1 LIQIKAVRRIRE
13 IFRHIVRRRE
23 RRSVSYKD
31 LLVVLDSEATARK
44 RIAFAAALAERF
56 SAHLI
61 GLYPLPTRKR
71 RGISG
76 ITIRRWAARRARC
89 CAA

>member
-1 LIQIKAVRRIRE
+1 
-13 IFRHIVRRRE
+13 
-23 RRSVSYKD
+23 VSYKY

-61 GLYPLPTRKR
+61 SLYPLPTRKR

>member
-1 LIQIKAVRRIRE
+1 
-13 IFRHIVRRRE
+13 
-23 RRSVSYKD
+23 VSYKD
-31 LLVVLDSEATARK
+31 LLVVLYSEAIARK
-44 RIAFAAALAERF
+44 RIAFAAVLAERF

-76 ITIRRWAARRARC
+76 ITIRRWGGATRSVLRSVTVPVLMSH
-89 CAA
+89 